1 MDGVYKEWEKA
12 ISHFGNNDELS
23 MNDVTIKLFEVT
35 NIDAKWFNL
44 RNCSNPISF
53 ISSGKYVKLIID
65 GKLVMSDTPYEM
77 NTNQKFI
84 YKAHGNVLIGGLGI
98 GLLTKNLIPKI
109 ESGKINHISIW
120 EKNINLINLW
130 NTAGQY
136 LPVHDKISIFNYDV
150 FDYQKVR
157 SQLKGVFDSV
167 YMDIWTN
174 LDENAYAQM
183 KHFRRVFRSFLNPNN
198 PNAFI
203 ECWGREECVRKA
215 RKCLF

>member
-23 MNDVTIKLFEVT
+23 MSDVTIKLFEVT
-35 NIDAKWFNL
+35 ITDAKWFNL
-44 RNCSNPISF
+44 RNSSNPISF
-53 ISSGKYVKLIID
+53 ISSGKYVKLFID
-65 GKLVMSDTPYEM
+65 SKLVISDTPYEM

-84 YKAHGNVLIGGLGI
+84 DKAHGNVLIGGLGI

-130 NTAGQY
+130 KTAGQY

-157 SQLKGVFDSV
+157 SQLKDVFDSV

-183 KHFRRVFRSFLNPNN
+183 KHFRPFLNPNN

-203 ECWGREECVRKA
+203 ECWGREECVRKV